1 MQEMWLS
8 GYIGTRFG
16 IWKLILV
23 QTLIQ
28 TVSFFH
34 SPPSLSHAS
43 ICECVH
49 ACVHA
54 RVPASVRTCVC
65 VCACMCACGWV
76 CLHVCACV
84 CVCVHAHTCMHLMWV
99 SACVCILFS
108 GSTWSQKVPAVT
120 YFFSVFGL
128 SIGGSSI
135 FSESAKRFNRSLAS
149 QSHG

>member
-8 GYIGTRFG
+8 GYIGTKFG

-43 ICECVH
+43 MCECAH

-65 VCACMCACGWV
+65 VCVCMHVCMWVSVSACMCM
-76 CLHVCACV
+76 CV
-84 CVCVHAHTCMHLMWV
+84 CVRACTYMHASYVSECMCV
-99 SACVCILFS
+99 
-108 GSTWSQKVPAVT
+108 
-120 YFFSVFGL
+120 YFVFWFYL
-128 SIGGSSI
+128 KPEGSSCHLL
-135 FSESAKRFNRSLAS
+135 FQCLWTVNWWEFNL
-149 QSHG
+149 Q

>member
-43 ICECVH
+43 ICECAH

-65 VCACMCACGWV
+65 VCVHACVHVGECV
-76 CLHVCACV
+76 CMYVHVCVCACMHIHACILCEWVHV
-84 CVCVHAHTCMHLMWV
+84 CVFCFLVLLEARRFQLSLT
-99 SACVCILFS
+99 
-108 GSTWSQKVPAVT
+108 
-120 YFFSVFGL
+120 FSVSLDCQLVGVQ
-128 SIGGSSI
+128 SSVNLQKDLI
-135 FSESAKRFNRSLAS
+135 D
-149 QSHG
+149 H